1 MSQVNF
7 NPNKG
12 AGVFG
17 TNPNPDTPN
26 TQGTEKTQHGRM
38 QRGEDVKE
46 AGVLLT
52 QLLSAVLTTTTEGK
66 GRKGKIN
73 DPTSMNN
80 VLTLPIGKGFED
92 IDLAKL
98 LSLLQMETS
107 EEQLKLAQERI
118 QQLKD
123 LIAAR
128 CKQQLGSIQKSVE
141 AFQKAEAKRKAALI
155 TAWATLAVA
164 VAALAA
170 TIVCAVFSLGLGAGA
185 IAAAT
190 VAVAAAAATVA
201 MLEKPSIMN
210 KLIGAVADVFQ
221 AIDPNMSRKEAK
233 KAAQIA
239 MLVATV
245 AITIASVCVSFYN
258 PAGIAS
264 SIGRLIQAGTAIAT
278 GALGVV
284 SGGINVAATIDNYK
298 AAMAQVELKKIQQFL
313 EKLEQRLADEQDAIQ
328 DIMKML
334 QDCVSG
340 IMQQI
345 NSVNQIEQE
354 IFMNLGQSM
363 A

>member
-12 AGVFG
+12 AGIYG
-17 TNPNPDTPN
+17 TNPDTTN
-26 TQGTEKTQHGRM
+26 NAQDTEKTQHGRM
-38 QRGEDVKE
+38 QRGEGVKE
-46 AGVLLT
+46 SGALLT
-52 QLLSAVLTTTTEGK
+52 QLLSAVLTTTTEGAGK
-66 GRKGKIN
+66 KGKIN
-73 DPTSMNN
+73 DPTSMSN
-80 VLTLPIGKGFED
+80 VLALPIGKGLED

-118 QQLKD
+118 KQLKD

-128 CKQQLGSIQKSVE
+128 CNQQLGNIQKSVE
-141 AFQKAEAKRKAALI
+141 AFKKAEEKRKAALI
-155 TAWATLAVA
+155 TAWATLALA

-170 TIVCAVFSLGLGAGA
+170 TIVCSVLSLGLGAGA
-185 IAAAT
+185 IVAAS
-190 VAVAAAAATVA
+190 VAVAAAAASVV
-201 MLEKPSIMN
+201 MLSKPSLMN
-210 KLIGAVADVFQ
+210 KLIGGIADVFQ
-221 AIDPNMSRKEAK
+221 AIDPSMSRKEAK

-239 MLVATV
+239 MLAVTV
-245 AITIASVCVSFYN
+245 AVTLASLAFSFGN
-258 PAGIAS
+258 PATITSA
-264 SIGRLIQAGTAIAT
+264 IGRLIQAGTAIAT
-278 GALGVV
+278 GALGMV
-284 SGGINVAATIDNYK
+284 SGGINIAATVDNYR

-313 EKLEQRLADEQDAIQ
+313 EKLEERLQNEQDAIQ

>member
-1 MSQVNF
+1 MSEVNF
-7 NPNKG
+7 NPNRG
-12 AGVFG
+12 AGVYG
-17 TNPNPDTPN
+17 TTNPDTN
-26 TQGTEKTQHGRM
+26 GTQDAEKTQQGRL

-46 AGVLLT
+46 AGALLT
-52 QLLSAVLTTTTEGK
+52 QLLASVLTTSTEGAGK
-66 GRKGKIN
+66 KGKIN
-73 DPTSMNN
+73 DPTSMSNA
-80 VLTLPIGKGFED
+80 LTLPIGQVLED
-92 IDLAKL
+92 IDVAKL
-98 LSLLQMETS
+98 LSLLQMEMS
-107 EEQLKLAQERI
+107 EEQLKLAQERL

-128 CKQQLGSIQKSVE
+128 CQQQLASIQTSVE
-141 AFQKAEAKRKAALI
+141 AFRKAEEKRKAALI

-170 TIVCAVFSLGLGAGA
+170 TIVCAALSLGIGAGA
-185 IAAAT
+185 VVAAS

-221 AIDPNMSRKEAK
+221 AIDPSMSRKEAK

-245 AITIASVCVSFYN
+245 AITLASIALSFGN
-258 PAGIAS
+258 PATITSA
-264 SIGRLIQAGTAIAT
+264 IGRLIQAGTAIAT
-278 GALGVV
+278 GALGMV
-284 SGGINVAATIDNYK
+284 SGGINIAATVDSYK

-345 NSVNQIEQE
+345 KSVDQIEQE
-354 IFMNLGQSM
+354 IFTNLGQSM